1 MRDPESIEKGMLS
14 RYDMSYY
21 TFRQL
26 QRDHIRFEQKYV
38 NEFPNGFICR
48 ILENYMCY
56 AQENHL
62 DEFEKEVSNLF
73 KKKQNNEYYHDNRI
87 SFTSSLTDKMRE
99 FDFVSDDNFKKR
111 PVITYIL
118 DRFTAL
124 SLSEREKIY
133 YHIQYKT
140 IIDAINKNEILLI
153 NNSGK
158 TEYEV
163 KPYDIAIDDNSLSYY
178 LTGYSRAK
186 GSSDAFGYY
195 SFKLSRIKECR
206 SKHREFKLTNK
217 EQKAAKEILEKF
229 GAAYVAKNLTS
240 DQIEKTVVRL
250 TKDGYE
256 SLYLKVIAH
265 QRPTPL
271 SAPKRILING
281 IPYYDL
287 EFDCSHW
294 QIRNYFFS
302 FGMEAEVISPQS
314 LRELFI
320 QKYQKAI
327 KRYLDEP

>member
-1 MRDPESIEKGMLS
+1 MREAEGIEKGMLS

-26 QRDHIRFEQKYV
+26 QRDHIRFEQEYV
-38 NEFPNGFICR
+38 NGFPNGFICR

-56 AQENHL
+56 AQENYL
-62 DEFEKEVSNLF
+62 DEFEEEVSNLF
-73 KKKQNNEYYHDNRI
+73 AKKQNNECYHDGRI

-99 FDFVSDDNFKKR
+99 FDFITHNNFKKR

-124 SLSEREKIY
+124 PLSEREKIY
-133 YHIQYKT
+133 CYIQYKA

-178 LTGYSRAK
+178 LIGYSRDK
-186 GSSDAFGYY
+186 GSRDAFGYY
-195 SFKLSRIKECR
+195 SLKLSRIKECR
-206 SKHREFKLTNK
+206 SKHREFNLTNK

-229 GAAYVAKNLTS
+229 GAAYVTKNLTS
-240 DQIEKTVVRL
+240 NQIEKAVVRL
-250 TKDGYE
+250 TEKGYK
-256 SLYLKVIAH
+256 SLYLKIIAH
-265 QRPTPL
+265 QRPIPM
-271 SAPKRILING
+271 SEPKVVLINNMQ
-281 IPYYDL
+281 YYEL
-287 EFDCSHW
+287 EFDCSHQ

-314 LRELFI
+314 LRENFSRE
-320 QKYQKAI
+320 YQKAI
-327 KRYLDEP
+327 EQYIN